1 VETFVKKFVIPAGLV
16 LAASIALAP
25 LAVAQASTEVTVT
38 DANLHGFSFTETRAT
53 GHYEF
58 KTGGLHIWTEAATST
73 DKVAAYMPVDA
84 PLADVAAR
92 SFDPSLK
99 FNAKDSSLPA
109 VPGYQLQVTRAD
121 GKSFILVGEPVYG
134 ANWWAASCAGYC
146 GNLNVAASTGGG
158 SAYSTTLE
166 NWVLADPA
174 TKVTGIGFSMGSGVH
189 GDGVLKSM
197 EFNGTT
203 FRFAAAVPDTSVPP
217 TSTVVAPTTT
227 PAAPTSTTPPLP
239 TILPV
244 PVPDTNSPQVDVI
257 PSAIDTGRA

>member
-1 VETFVKKFVIPAGLV
+1 VKKFAFAGLA
-16 LAASIALAP
+16 LAAALTVTG
-25 LAVAQASTEVTVT
+25 VATANAATEVTVT

-58 KTGGLHIWTEAATST
+58 KTGGLHIWTEGATST
-73 DKVAAYMPVDA
+73 DKVAAYMPVDT

-99 FNAKDSSLPA
+99 FVAKDSSLPA
-109 VPGYQLQVTRAD
+109 VPGYQLQVKRAD
-121 GKSFILVGEPVYG
+121 GKTFILVGEPVYG
-134 ANWWAASCAGYC
+134 ANWWAASCSTFCA
-146 GNLNVAASTGGG
+146 NLGVVASTGGG

-166 NWVLADPA
+166 NWVTADPA
-174 TKVTGIGFSMGSGVH
+174 TQVVGIGFSMGSGVH

-203 FRFAAAVPDTSVPP
+203 FRFAAAVPDTSVSP

-227 PAAPTSTTPPLP
+227 PATTTASTPPLP

>member
-1 VETFVKKFVIPAGLV
+1 MKKLAFAGLA
-16 LAASIALAP
+16 LAAALTVTG
-25 LAVAQASTEVTVT
+25 VATANADAEVTVT

-58 KTGGLHIWTEAATST
+58 KAGGLHIWTEGATTT
-73 DKVAAYMPVDA
+73 DKVAAYTPVTA

-99 FNAKDSSLPA
+99 FNPKDSALPA
-109 VPGYQLQVTRAD
+109 VPGYQLQVKRAD
-121 GKSFILVGEPVYG
+121 GKTFILVGEPVYG
-134 ANWWAASCAGYC
+134 ANWWAASCSTYC
-146 GNLNVAASTGGG
+146 ASLGVAASTGGG
-158 SAYSTTLE
+158 STYSTTLE

-174 TKVTGIGFSMGSGVH
+174 TQVVGIGFSMGSGVH

-203 FRFAAAVPDTSVPP
+203 FRFAAAVAETTVPP
-217 TSTVVAPTTT
+217 TSTVAPTTTPTAPTTT
-227 PAAPTSTTPPLP
+227 PAPTL
-239 TILPV
+239 IPV
-244 PVPDTNSPQVDVI
+244 PVPDTSSPQVDVI

>member
-1 VETFVKKFVIPAGLV
+1 MKKLAFAGLA
-16 LAASIALAP
+16 LAAALTVTG
-25 LAVAQASTEVTVT
+25 VATANAATEVTVT
-38 DANLHGFSFTETRAT
+38 DADLHGFSFTETRAT

-58 KTGGLHIWTEAATST
+58 KAGGLHIWTEGATST
-73 DKVAAYMPVDA
+73 DKVAAYMPVTA

-92 SFDPSLK
+92 SFDPALK

-109 VPGYQLQVTRAD
+109 VPGYQLQVKRAD
-121 GKSFILVGEPVYG
+121 GKTFILVGEPVYG
-134 ANWWAASCAGYC
+134 ANWWAASCSTYC
-146 GNLNVAASTGGG
+146 ADLGVAASTGGG

-174 TKVTGIGFSMGSGVH
+174 TQVVGIGFSMGSGVH

-203 FRFAAAVPDTSVPP
+203 FRFAASVPDTSTPTTTGSADP
-217 TSTVVAPTTT
+217 TSTVTPTSTT
-227 PAAPTSTTPPLP
+227 TSTTPPLP